1 MIRSMTGYGKAES
14 EIEDVIFNVEVKT
27 LNSRYRD
34 ITIRMPHDLQEMEM
48 DIRSWVSARIARGRV
63 ELFIRME
70 ILPNEAHY
78 ELILNEPLARAYMNI
93 FERLSKEL
101 NINANISM
109 DTFCH
114 LRDVIIQ
121 KPKGLDMEKVRS
133 ALREA
138 INNALSSVEE
148 MRAKEGEVLEKD
160 ILKRLS
166 IIEQGL
172 NRIKEKAPVLIS
184 SYRDRL
190 RENMEKLLKGTDIH
204 INGERIEQE
213 VAIFAERSDIT
224 EEIVR
229 MESHLIQ
236 FREYMQGNEPVGRR
250 LDFLIQEM
258 NREVN
263 TIGAKALDPLIS
275 RLVVDIKG
283 EIEKIREQVQ
293 NIE

>member
-1 MIRSMTGYGKAES
+1 
-14 EIEDVIFNVEVKT
+14 
-27 LNSRYRD
+27 
-34 ITIRMPHDLQEMEM
+34 
-48 DIRSWVSARIARGRV
+48 
-63 ELFIRME
+63 
-70 ILPNEAHY
+70 
-78 ELILNEPLARAYMNI
+78 
-93 FERLSKEL
+93 
-101 NINANISM
+101 
-109 DTFCH
+109 
-114 LRDVIIQ
+114 
-121 KPKGLDMEKVRS
+121 
-133 ALREA
+133 
-138 INNALSSVEE
+138 
-148 MRAKEGEVLEKD
+148 D

-172 NRIKEKAPVLIS
+172 ARIKEKAPVLIS